1 MQTLRVRFALMASL
15 TAALLCAGAVGAEL
29 GSNERLYQQ
38 PKGQVYSSV
47 VATFNRLQI
56 PIQPGSGEG
65 TGTVLGSSVSGASLF
80 MKVVNVTAQV
90 AATSEGTRVTY
101 TRSTAK
107 ATNLNKKPDT
117 DPKPMQAFFAALDS
131 ELAR

>member
-1 MQTLRVRFALMASL
+1 MRKLRVHFAAVASL
-15 TAALLCAGAVGAEL
+15 TAALLCAVAVAGEL
-29 GSNERLYQQ
+29 APNERLYQQ
-38 PKGQVYSSV
+38 PKEQVYSAV
-47 VATFNRLQI
+47 VSTFNRLQI

-65 TGTVLGSSVSGASLF
+65 TGTVMGSSVSGASIF

-90 AATSEGTRVTY
+90 VTTGDGVRVTY

-107 ATNLNKKPDT
+107 ATNLNKKPDS
-117 DPKPMQAFFAALDS
+117 DPKPMMAFFDALDS